1 MTSIQCRA
9 AQASRKFTYRGCEGG
24 RSFQRQ
30 RGAGV
35 KRDKA
40 KRRNVMAFRRLNYA
54 VLTLVGESNAKSRHP
69 EILMVAAVT
78 GLELDRLV
86 DSNLGKD
93 WNSIDFEDIPALLRK
108 EVKLVRVVF
117 LTENEVPREVSHQPD
132 VASDTKFQA
141 GADLAERSDVVIGDR
156 ING

>member
-1 MTSIQCRA
+1 
-9 AQASRKFTYRGCEGG
+9 
-24 RSFQRQ
+24 
-30 RGAGV
+30 V

-40 KRRNVMAFRRLNYA
+40 KRRNVMTFRRLNYA

-86 DSNLGKD
+86 DSNLGED
-93 WNSIDFEDIPALLRK
+93 WNSIDFEDIPALLRE

-117 LTENEVPREVSHQPD
+117 LTENEVPREVSHQTD
-132 VASDTKFQA
+132 VAGNTKFQA
-141 GADLAERSDVVIGDR
+141 GTDLAERSDVVIGDR